1 MQLKEKHDEIIK
13 NSHKRCIEYGIEKE
27 RVLPKKIL
35 KGEQVSENINNNKD
49 LIRVAAPF
57 MNILYNFLEGSG
69 FFIILTD
76 KEGCI
81 LNLIGDD
88 EVLQAAINLNM
99 VIGAYMDE
107 KSIGTN
113 AMGTAIKE
121 DSPIQVSAKE
131 HFITAYHRWTC
142 SAAPIHNEAGQI
154 IGTLNLTGS
163 SELVHP
169 HTLGLVVAA
178 VKSIENQMKSNIAQ
192 NKLTEA
198 NSYLN
203 TIMESISIGIF
214 AIDNKGKL
222 KLINK
227 NACEMLGVNEDNL
240 LDKHFED
247 AFSRFKELIK
257 IIKHK
262 RIIQDEEVVISKDA
276 KRERYNM
283 NLYPIRLESNEEI
296 GLVVT
301 LREIQNVINLVNK
314 YTGMTAR
321 YTFKDIIGESKQIKN
336 VVEYAGY
343 ISDSPST
350 VLIQG
355 ESGTGKEVLAQAI
368 HNKSSRRDYGFVAIN
383 CGAIPKNLIESE
395 LFGYDDG
402 AFTGARKGGHPGK
415 FELANG
421 GTLFLDEIGEMPLDM
436 QVNLLRVLQEGCVTR
451 VGGSKC
457 IPVDVRIIAATNKD
471 LKKEIEKGTFRRDL
485 YYRLSVIPI
494 ELPPLRERRE
504 DIVFLVEHFLNLKAN
519 KLKKDVPELGCEIY
533 NKFLNY
539 DWPGN
544 IRELENIIEN
554 IVNMG
559 GTLSAAIN
567 WENNSFKI
575 KEEAEAAKVIEYS
588 HTKQEDIYL
597 CSLEELEK
605 RAILACIN
613 KFRGNISQVAKTLGI
628 SRNTL
633 YSKMKKYNIED
644 C

>member
-1 MQLKEKHDEIIK
+1 MYLKNKHDEIIK
-13 NSHKRCIEYGIEKE
+13 KSHERCIEYGVEKE

-35 KGEQVSENINNNKD
+35 RGKEVSENINNNKD

-57 MNILYNFLEGSG
+57 MDILYNFLEGSG

-81 LNLIGDD
+81 LSLVGD
-88 EVLQAAINLNM
+88 ENVLTASKELNM
-99 VIGAYMDE
+99 VVGAYMDE

-121 DSPIQVSAKE
+121 DSPIQVSATE
-131 HFITAYHRWTC
+131 HFIAAYHRWTC
-142 SAAPIHNEAGQI
+142 SAAPIHNENNEI

-169 HTLGLVVAA
+169 HTLGLVAAA
-178 VKSIENQMKSNIAQ
+178 VKSIENQMKSELIQ
-192 NKLTEA
+192 NRLSEA
-198 NSYLN
+198 YSYLN
-203 TIMESISIGIF
+203 TIMESISTGIF
-214 AIDNKGKL
+214 AVDNKGVI

-227 NACEMLGVNEDNL
+227 NACEMLGVTENIIIDKSINEAFKQYKDIVKAVDNKK
-240 LDKHFED
+240 DV
-247 AFSRFKELIK
+247 
-257 IIKHK
+257 
-262 RIIQDEEVVISKDA
+262 QDEEIVLNKAS

-283 NLYPIRLESNEEI
+283 NIYPIVFKNGEGI
-296 GLVVT
+296 GSVVT
-301 LREIQNVINLVNK
+301 LKEIQNVINLVNK
-314 YTGMTAR
+314 YTGMRAR
-321 YTFKDIIGESKQIKN
+321 YTFDNIIGESSQIKK
-336 VVEYAGY
+336 VIEYAKH
-343 ISDSPST
+343 IADSPST

-368 HNKSSRRDYGFVAIN
+368 HNESSRKDYGFVAIN

-402 AFTGARKGGHPGK
+402 AFTGAKKGGHPGK

-436 QVNLLRVLQEGCVTR
+436 QVNLLRVLQEGTVTR

-457 IPVDVRIIAATNKD
+457 IPVDIRIIAATNKD
-471 LKKEIEKGTFRRDL
+471 LKKEIEKGTFRQDL
-485 YYRLSVIPI
+485 FYRLSVIPI
-494 ELPPLRERRE
+494 ELPPLRDRRE
-504 DIVFLVEHFLNLKAN
+504 DIVFLIEHFLKVKAAKLN
-519 KLKKDVPELGCEIY
+519 KEEAELDAETY
-533 NKFLNY
+533 ERFFNY

-554 IVNMG
+554 IVNLG
-559 GTLSAAIN
+559 GLQDIR
-567 WENNSFKI
+567 I
-575 KEEAEAAKVIEYS
+575 KEETALVKSTEHVKE
-588 HTKQEDIYL
+588 KQEDIYL

-605 RAILACIN
+605 RAISACIN
-613 KFRGNISQVAKTLGI
+613 KFKGNISHVAKILGV

-633 YSKMKKYNIED
+633 YLKMKKYNIKD

>member
-1 MQLKEKHDEIIK
+1 MYLKNKHEEIIK
-13 NSHKRCIEYGIEKE
+13 ESHERCIEYGVEKE
-27 RVLPKKIL
+27 RIQPKKIL
-35 KGEQVSENINNNKD
+35 RGNEVSENINNNRD
-49 LIRVAAPF
+49 LLRVASPF
-57 MNILYNFLEGSG
+57 MELLYNFLEDSG

-81 LNLIGDD
+81 LNLVGDK
-88 EVLQAAINLNM
+88 EVVQASQELNM
-99 VIGAYMDE
+99 IIGAYMDE

-113 AMGTAIKE
+113 AMGTAIKV
-121 DSPIQVSAKE
+121 DSPIQISATE

-142 SAAPIHNEAGQI
+142 SAAPIHNEQGDI

-169 HTLGLVVAA
+169 HTLGLVAAA
-178 VKSIENQMKSNIAQ
+178 VKSIENQMKSELVQ
-192 NKLTEA
+192 NRLAEA
-198 NSYLN
+198 YSYLN
-203 TIMESISIGIF
+203 TIMESISTGIF
-214 AIDNKGKL
+214 AVDDKGIVKL
-222 KLINK
+222 MNK
-227 NACEMLGVNEDNL
+227 NACDMLGTSEEQVIHKNISE
-240 LDKHFED
+240 
-247 AFSRFKELIK
+247 AFGNFKDIAKAVESK
-257 IIKHK
+257 KA
-262 RIIQDEEVVISKDA
+262 IQDEEISLSKGN

-283 NLYPIRLESNEEI
+283 NLYPIKTKENEII
-296 GLVVT
+296 GHVLT

-314 YTGMTAR
+314 YTGMQAR
-321 YTFKDIIGESKQIKN
+321 YTFENIIGESTQIKK
-336 VVEYAGY
+336 VIEYARH

-368 HNKSSRRDYGFVAIN
+368 HNESSRRDYGFVAIN

-436 QVNLLRVLQEGCVTR
+436 QVNLLRVLQEGSVTR
-451 VGGSKC
+451 VGGEKC

-471 LKKEIEKGTFRRDL
+471 LKKEIEKGSFRQDL

-494 ELPPLRERRE
+494 ELPPLRQRRE
-504 DIVFLVEHFLNLKAN
+504 DIVFLIDHFLELKACKLN
-519 KLKKDVPELGCEIY
+519 KDIPELHTELY
-533 NKFLNY
+533 ERFLDY
-539 DWPGN
+539 EWPGN
-544 IRELENIIEN
+544 IRELENVIEN
-554 IVNMG
+554 IVNLG
-559 GTLSAAIN
+559 GKLSSVVSSRF
-567 WENNSFKI
+567 ERVKDDEEPVFRFI
-575 KEEAEAAKVIEYS
+575 KEQGSEEEEV
-588 HTKQEDIYL
+588 YL

-605 RAILACIN
+605 KAISACIN
-613 KFRGNISQVAKTLGI
+613 KFKGNISHVAKTLGI

-633 YSKMKKYNIED
+633 YLKMKKYNIKD

>member
-1 MQLKEKHDEIIK
+1 MYLKNKHEEIIK
-13 NSHKRCIEYGIEKE
+13 ESHERCIEYGVEKE
-27 RVLPKKIL
+27 RIQPKKIL
-35 KGEQVSENINNNKD
+35 RGNEVSENINNNRD
-49 LIRVAAPF
+49 LLRVASPF
-57 MNILYNFLEGSG
+57 MELLYNFLEDSG

-81 LNLIGDD
+81 LNLVGDE
-88 EVLQAAINLNM
+88 EVVKASQELNM

-113 AMGTAIKE
+113 AMGTAIKV
-121 DSPIQVSAKE
+121 DYPIQISATE

-142 SAAPIHNEAGQI
+142 SAAPIHNEQGDI

-169 HTLGLVVAA
+169 HTLGLVAAA
-178 VKSIENQMKSNIAQ
+178 VKSIENQMKSELVQSRLA
-192 NKLTEA
+192 EA
-198 NSYLN
+198 YSYLN
-203 TIMESISIGIF
+203 TIMESISTGIF
-214 AIDNKGKL
+214 AVDDKGIVKL
-222 KLINK
+222 MNK
-227 NACEMLGVNEDNL
+227 NACEMLGTSEEQVIHKNIS
-240 LDKHFED
+240 K
-247 AFSRFKELIK
+247 AFGNFKDIAKAVESK
-257 IIKHK
+257 KA
-262 RIIQDEEVVISKDA
+262 IQDEEISLSKGN

-283 NLYPIRLESNEEI
+283 NLYPIRTKENEII
-296 GLVVT
+296 GHVLT

-314 YTGMTAR
+314 YTGMQAR
-321 YTFKDIIGESKQIKN
+321 YTFDNIIGESTQIKK
-336 VVEYAGY
+336 VIEYARH

-368 HNKSSRRDYGFVAIN
+368 HNESSRRDYGFVAIN

-436 QVNLLRVLQEGCVTR
+436 QVNLLRVLQEGSVTR
-451 VGGSKC
+451 VGGEKC

-471 LKKEIEKGTFRRDL
+471 LKKEIEKGSFRQDL

-494 ELPPLRERRE
+494 ELPPLRQRRE
-504 DIVFLVEHFLNLKAN
+504 DIVFLIDHFLELKASKLN
-519 KLKKDVPELGCEIY
+519 KDIPELHTELY
-533 NKFLNY
+533 ERFLDY
-539 DWPGN
+539 EWPGN
-544 IRELENIIEN
+544 IRELENVIEN
-554 IVNMG
+554 IVNLG
-559 GTLSAAIN
+559 GKLSSVVSSRFERVKDDEEPI
-567 WENNSFKI
+567 FRFI
-575 KEEAEAAKVIEYS
+575 KGQGLEEEEP
-588 HTKQEDIYL
+588 YL

-605 RAILACIN
+605 KAISACIN
-613 KFRGNISQVAKTLGI
+613 KFKGNISHVAKTLGI

-633 YSKMKKYNIED
+633 YLKMKKYNMKD